1 MPPAFD
7 MRAFMDDYQRR
18 TMENIYPKD
27 CITPS
32 RATEK
37 IQYAIR
43 EVTVLARKL
52 QREGKSVLYLNIGD
66 PDVFDFDLVP
76 EAKEAA
82 IWAIT
87 HDKNGYAPSEGLP
100 DALQAIEKDAAN
112 RQHIRNIVGSY
123 TGNGASECID
133 LALTA
138 LVNPGDNVLLP
149 TPTYPLYETIL
160 IRLGVEIRYY
170 HLDESNDW
178 QPNCDHIASL
188 IDEKTRAIVV
198 INPNNPTGAVYPEA
212 CLRRIID
219 LAKAH
224 NLLILNDEIYERL
237 MLDPGAKHVSLA
249 SLDDDACIVTF
260 NGLSKAYLGPG
271 IRMGWGV
278 LSGPKHKLDNYFET
292 ICRMLRARLCAS
304 HIFQW
309 AVRPCLEGTQTHLVE
324 TCDKLRKRRD
334 ICMQQINAIP
344 GLSCVTPR
352 GSFYAFVRVDGVE
365 DDTAWCRQL
374 LTETGVVVVPGSGF
388 GYHEDHA
395 GHFRI
400 VFLPDENILREAFRR
415 IADFMKSHAS

>member
-1 MPPAFD
+1 MASL
-7 MRAFMDDYQRR
+7 
-18 TMENIYPKD
+18 YPHDK
-27 CITPS
+27 ITPS
-32 RATEK
+32 RATEN
-37 IQYAIR
+37 IQYSIR

-52 QREGKSVLYLNIGD
+52 QAEGKSVLYLNIGD

-76 EAKEAA
+76 EAKDAA

-100 DALQAIEKDAAN
+100 DALRAIERDASE
-112 RQHIRNIVGSY
+112 RQHIRSIVGSY

-170 HLDESNDW
+170 LLDEHNDW
-178 QPNCDHIASL
+178 QPDCDHISSL

-198 INPNNPTGAVYPEA
+198 INPNNPTGAVYPEP
-212 CLRRIID
+212 CLRRIVDI
-219 LAKAH
+219 AKEH

-237 MLDPGAKHVSLA
+237 MLDPGSEHVSLA
-249 SLDDDACIVTF
+249 SLDDDACVVTF

-278 LSGPKHKLDNYFET
+278 LSGPKAKLEDYFDT

-309 AVRPCLEGTQTHLVE
+309 AVRPCLEGEHGHLEE
-324 TCDKLRKRRD
+324 TREKLRRRRD
-334 ICMQQINAIP
+334 ICMAEIAKIP
-344 GLSCVTPR
+344 GLSCVSPR
-352 GSFYAFVRVDGVE
+352 GSFYAFVRVEGAE
-365 DDTAWCRQL
+365 DDKTWCRDL
-374 LTETGVVVVPGSGF
+374 LMQTGVVVVPGTGF
-388 GYHEDHA
+388 GYHEKGA

-400 VFLPDENILREAFRR
+400 VFLPDENILCEAFRR
-415 IADFMKSHAS
+415 IGEFMKARG